1 MYHLIYTIPFN
12 DVDGNAYTVQILE
25 DGGSGSSVELTGGT
39 PPFIV
44 DINDEDFLYTP
55 TRFSGATLKI
65 VGSDYLQRLFST
77 QYQKFKVNLL
87 KGSSVIWTGFITPE
101 IYSQDYTNDLFE
113 LEIECISALSTLEYI
128 DFTASGDTISLQEI
142 INKCVT
148 ASKGDYNGIYI
159 PKSYTSSLNAITV
172 SISNF
177 FDDEGKP
184 MTLKECLEE
193 VCKFLNWTVTE
204 YNGNVYFIDVDY
216 IIAGKTDYFKGSQ
229 SVKLN
234 SNINL
239 RDIPSKGNNNT
250 LSILGGY
257 NKAVVIASDYEV
269 DPERIYPETDFVSL
283 GIGAETDFTFKDTVH
298 KRIIAR
304 SYNFDTITY
313 DANFKP
319 IDMGIQYDLAGCYA
333 SLQTSFPK
341 DNLPNK
347 LDFDNVFW
355 MKQNYKNNAKMLY
368 NATDSE
374 MLTRPMI
381 KLNKEAPQLLV
392 TPDYTFA
399 IDFKCAITI
408 HQDGFLYDNPDDPKF
423 ETFTNESFYLLA
435 KFKIG
440 NYYYN
445 GETNKWT
452 TDSSNY
458 MKILTTVNK
467 DNWNKQW
474 FECYNQNS
482 FITGYDELNGY
493 IVKVDRILIGKPELI
508 IYGFKH
514 PYFPINNPIYYK
526 YNPTCFFLKDLTLK
540 SQKKNLYNASKDKED
555 TKYENVVNS
564 EFINQCEDI
573 KFLITS
579 KNDSNLSFSKAILN
593 GNVLDKLS
601 NSIYNTEEKPEELM
615 IKRIVN
621 QYDKPR
627 IKLYQEI
634 RPDILPYSVISDN
647 GKKYIFTGG
656 TINYEDNKI
665 EANLIELWK

>member
-65 VGSDYLQRLFST
+65 VGGDYLQRLFST
-77 QYQKFKVNLL
+77 DYQKFKVNLL

-101 IYSQDYTNDLFE
+101 IYSQDYDNSLFE
-113 LEIECISALSTLEYI
+113 LEIECVSALSTLEYI
-128 DFTASGDTISLQEI
+128 DFSSTEDTITLQEI
-142 INKCVT
+142 IDKCIT
-148 ASKGDYNGIYI
+148 SSKGDYNGIYI
-159 PKSYTSSLNAITV
+159 PKTYTSSLS
-172 SISNF
+172 SISVNTGNF
-177 FDDEGKP
+177 YDEEDKP

-204 YNGNVYFIDVDY
+204 YNGSVYFIDVDY
-216 IIAGKTDYFKGSQ
+216 VVAGKTDYFNGSQ
-229 SVKLN
+229 SVQLN

-257 NKAVVIASDYEV
+257 NKAVVIASDYEI
-269 DPERIYPETDFVSL
+269 DPDKLYPEPDFNSL
-283 GIGAETDFTFKDTVH
+283 GIGAQTEAEYNGTIYR
-298 KRIIAR
+298 RIIAR
-304 SYNFDTITY
+304 SYDFETITY
-313 DANFKP
+313 DANFSP

-341 DNLPNK
+341 DDLPNK
-347 LDFDNVFW
+347 LEYENVFW
-355 MKQNYKNNAKMLY
+355 MKQNYKTNAKMLY
-368 NATDSE
+368 DATDSE
-374 MLTRPMI
+374 ILTRPMI
-381 KLNKEAPQLLV
+381 RLNKATPKLLV
-392 TPDYTFA
+392 TPEYAFA

-408 HQDGFLYDNPDDPKF
+408 HQDGFLYDKSDDPTF

-440 NYYYN
+440 DYYYN

-452 TDSSNY
+452 TDSNNY

-482 FITGYDELNGY
+482 FITGFDELNGY
-493 IVKVDRILIGKPELI
+493 IVKVDKVLIGEPELI

-514 PYFPINNPIYYK
+514 PYFAFDENPLYYK
-526 YNPTCFFLKDLTLK
+526 YNPTCFLLKDITIK
-540 SQKKNLYNASKDKED
+540 CQRNNFYTTTDKED
-555 TKYENVVNS
+555 TKYENVVN
-564 EFINQCEDI
+564 EEYINQCDDI

-593 GNVLDKLS
+593 GNILDKIT
-601 NSIYNTEEKPEELM
+601 NNIYNTEEKPEELM

-621 QYDKPR
+621 QYNKPR

-634 RPDILPYSVISDN
+634 QPDIQPYSVISDN
-647 GKKYIFTGG
+647 GKKYIFSGG